1 MGKPQFNKI
10 IKDLKQKPKRL
21 PMRYTDN
28 ELATIRSLFKES
40 EEVLLAIRKVFLQ
53 GMLDERQQGIVKN
66 LSAEALRIIKKN
78 LIPDIDPDSPF
89 FQLATPY
96 KRLIT
101 TPFNIRERLPDMAIA
116 YLKAKDLEI
125 EYLNQ
130 QFKVLCG
137 EDVEQKIVLTDL
149 IKPYI
154 ETENARSLKD
164 DETRYTEFMAYMGLI
179 DSDIDSLLFELK
191 VLALREEGESP
202 EEAAKK
208 LFLNSNE

>member
-1 MGKPQFNKI
+1 MGKPKFNQI
-10 IKDLKQKPKRL
+10 IKGLQQKPKQRL

-53 GMLDERQQGIVKN
+53 GVLDERQQGIVKN

-78 LIPDIDPDSPF
+78 LMPDIDPDSPF

-101 TPFNIRERLPDMAIA
+101 TPFNIRERMPDMAIA

-137 EDVEQKIVLTDL
+137 EDVKMEIVLTDL
-149 IKPYI
+149 IKPDKDGQP
-154 ETENARSLKD
+154 KD

-191 VLALREEGESP
+191 VLALREEGETP

-208 LFLNSNE
+208 LFMNSNE

>member
-1 MGKPQFNKI
+1 MGKPRFNEI
-10 IKDLKQKPKRL
+10 IKGLKEKPKQRM

-53 GMLDERQQGIVKN
+53 GTLDERQQGIVKN

-78 LIPDIDPDSPF
+78 LMPDIDPDAPF

-96 KRLIT
+96 KRLIV
-101 TPFNIRERLPDMAIA
+101 TPFNIRERMPDMAIA
-116 YLKAKDLEI
+116 YLKAKDLEL

-130 QFKVLCG
+130 QFRVLCG
-137 EDVEQKIVLTDL
+137 EEVEIEIVLTDL
-149 IKPYI
+149 IK
-154 ETENARSLKD
+154 SDKD
-164 DETRYTEFMAYMGLI
+164 GQPKDEETRYTEFMAYMGLI
-179 DSDIDSLLFELK
+179 DSDIDSLLFELN
-191 VLALREEGESP
+191 VLAKREEGETP

>member
-1 MGKPQFNKI
+1 MGKPKFNQI
-10 IKDLKQKPKRL
+10 IKGLKEKPTPRL

-53 GMLDERQQGIVKN
+53 GTLDERQQGIVKN
-66 LSAEALRIIKKN
+66 LSTEALRIIKKN
-78 LIPDIDPDSPF
+78 LIPDIDPDAPF

-130 QFKVLCG
+130 QFKVLSG
-137 EDVEQKIVLTDL
+137 EEVEQKITLTDL
-149 IKPYI
+149 IK
-154 ETENARSLKD
+154 AGDKD